1 MKALI
6 LNNSVVQVEETEFE
20 VHESLTWVDCNDQ
33 VQPGWTYD
41 GSTFTSD
48 AATSEQIAAGKL
60 QELRKERNR
69 LLADTDY
76 LALSDQTLSS
86 EMSTY
91 RQALRDITD
100 TYSSMDDEG
109 FAWPTKPGG
118 GA

>member
-6 LNNSVVQVEETEFE
+6 FNNKVVDLSETEFD
-20 VHESLTWVDCNDQ
+20 VHSGLSWVDCDNT
-33 VQPGWTYD
+33 VEVGFSYD
-41 GSTFTSD
+41 GSSFTSD
-48 AATSEQIAAGKL
+48 AATPEQIAAGEL

-86 EMSTY
+86 EMATY

-100 TYSSMDDEG
+100 TYTSMNDEG
-109 FAWPTKPGG
+109 FAWPTKPE
-118 GA
+118 